1 LVKQC
6 AFAVR
11 ERPPAASAYARQIM
25 TVALSVLLV
34 LNGVFNIA
42 VWPTFFRRVAR
53 DPRARDAA
61 GKTTAFFRVHLAIVS
76 IALVLAAASL
86 VAGALALLGV
96 W

>member
-1 LVKQC
+1 
-6 AFAVR
+6 
-11 ERPPAASAYARQIM
+11 M
-25 TVALSVLLV
+25 TIALSVLLI

-53 DPRARDAA
+53 DPRARDAS
-61 GKTTAFFRVHLAIVS
+61 GKATPFFTVHLVIVS
-76 IALVLAAASL
+76 VALVLAAVSL